1 MEDVVKFVGKGKW
14 NIVEVVKYIRNVKW
28 IVENVRNFVDFY
40 YNKFIDGK
48 RFLYLIF
55 NFNFLN
61 MGYIIIILLLSLEK
75 FVILNL
81 IFIVIV
87 YFKYIG
93 YDIYWL

>member
-81 IFIVIV
+81 IFIIIV

>member
-48 RFLYLIF
+48 YGLYYF
-55 NFNFLN
+55 D
-61 MGYIIIILLLSLEK
+61 IILILFLSLEI
-75 FVILNL
+75 FVIC
-81 IFIVIV
+81 
-87 YFKYIG
+87 
-93 YDIYWL
+93 

>member
-55 NFNFLN
+55 IFNFLN

-81 IFIVIV
+81 IFIIIV